1 MADWQLEFPPEVAE
15 EREQVIAA
23 ILRLMDDGMPLSVRE
38 ACRMQGAWLERYP
51 RDYGMLDLGESL
63 WMLADALV
71 IMEEKGITPLKHS
84 ERVTLLS
91 GGLPA

>member
-1 MADWQLEFPPEVAE
+1 MAEWQLEFPPEVAE

-38 ACRMQGAWLERYP
+38 ACRIQGVWLERYP

-63 WMLADALV
+63 WMLADALA
-71 IMEEKGITPLKHS
+71 IMEEKGIAPLERS
-84 ERVTLLS
+84 ERVALLLD
-91 GGLPA
+91 GLPA